1 MNIRLF
7 IRLIYLISIYYVFL
21 NNYDTIKSLRKEVIK
36 MHNNFE
42 LNETTGIGLIKDD
55 NDNNILIKTD
65 ANEEQLTAILEKEN
79 EIESEVKYINNLK
92 YEIIWKKLVNLFKIS
107 MYGLGTICFIL
118 VLINSLQYHLYA
130 LSIVLLA
137 AISMFEIVT
146 NLKTKSFKYNNN
158 QIELLS
164 KEMSKSKTKLNVL
177 VNELER
183 LKSKVQIEEMNTND
197 IVTSLINYPIRSE
210 EENTNSYYN
219 AQSGTVKFK
228 SLRKEF
234 EK

>member
-1 MNIRLF
+1 M
-7 IRLIYLISIYYVFL
+7 Y
-21 NNYDTIKSLRKEVIK
+21 
-36 MHNNFE
+36 NNFE
-42 LNETTGIGLIKDD
+42 LNETTGVGLIKDD

-79 EIESEVKYINNLK
+79 EIESGAEYIKNLK
-92 YEIIWKKLVNLFKIS
+92 NEIIWKKLVNLFKIF
-107 MYGLGTICFIL
+107 MYGLGTICFII
-118 VLINSLQYHLYA
+118 VLINSLQYHFYT

-137 AISMFEIVT
+137 VISMFEIVT

-164 KEMSKSKTKLNVL
+164 KEMSKSKIKLNEL
-177 VNELER
+177 VKELEK
-183 LKSKVQIEEMNTND
+183 LKSEVQIEEMNTKE
-197 IVTSLINYPIRSE
+197 VVSSLINYPIRSE

-219 AQSGTVKFK
+219 AQSGPVKFK